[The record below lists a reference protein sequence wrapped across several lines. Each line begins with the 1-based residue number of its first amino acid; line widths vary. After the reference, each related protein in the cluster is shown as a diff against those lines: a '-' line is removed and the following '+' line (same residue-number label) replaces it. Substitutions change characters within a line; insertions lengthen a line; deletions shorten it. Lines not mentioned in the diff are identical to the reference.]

1 MRNTSTDAGDYWEMD
16 WLRSEAKGNLMKS
29 NHTLKQLSV
38 RIIYCFIQEDARGS
52 PKIGEFR
59 GRLSLHCS
67 CYFFPCVFLCL
78 SWSYACC
85 CADIPIPILTTLP
98 ICYERHY

>member
-1 MRNTSTDAGDYWEMD
+1 MKNTSTDAGDYWEMD

-38 RIIYCFIQEDARGS
+38 RIIHCFILEDARGS

-59 GRLSLHCS
+59 GRLSLYCS
-67 CYFFPCVFLCL
+67 CYCFFLCFLCL
-78 SWSYACC
+78 SWSYACS
-85 CADIPIPILTTLP
+85 DILLILNMH
-98 ICYERHY
+98 I